1 MNRKQIT
8 DALKDN
14 LIRLKDAD
22 IKTITDETRKDLIA
36 SIEAAVNYL
45 ENKAPYK
52 NVYPDNLLCD
62 LTLNYE
68 TEDEDLIRNTLIKL
82 IEELND
88 EEKHIID
95 IKYRCG
101 KDADRSSNLTD
112 NSDSSTAALE
122 DAIKKDLSDK
132 LNAALSTILSQDN
145 AGSMDRCIKR
155 EDVARSFSGDIDL
168 LFLSPRASN
177 ALKRAGFM
185 KIGDIN
191 GISMERLR
199 NVKGLGD
206 RSINEVLMKAEEN
219 GLKIRRN

>member
-22 IKTITDETRKDLIA
+22 IKTFTDKTRKDLIT

-52 NVYPDNLLCD
+52 NVYPDNLLYD

-68 TEDEDLIRNTLIKL
+68 TEDEDLVKNTLIKL
-82 IEELND
+82 VEELGD
-88 EEKHIID
+88 EEKHLID
-95 IKYRCG
+95 IKYHSG
-101 KDADRSSNLTD
+101 KDADKKRNLEEVSNVSLK
-112 NSDSSTAALE
+112 ALE
-122 DAIKKDLSDK
+122 EAVKKDLSEK
-132 LNAALSTILSQDN
+132 LNDALSESSPDN
-145 AGSMDRCIKR
+145 AGNMNKRMNR

-199 NVKGLGD
+199 NIKGLGD
-206 RSINEVLMKAEEN
+206 TSLNEVLSKAEEY

>member
-14 LIRLKDAD
+14 LIRLKNAD
-22 IKTITDETRKDLIA
+22 IKTFTDETRKDLIT

-52 NVYPDNLLCD
+52 NIYPDNLLYD

-68 TEDEDLIRNTLIKL
+68 TEDEDHVKNTLIKL
-82 IEELND
+82 VEELND
-88 EEKHIID
+88 EEKHLID
-95 IKYRCG
+95 KKYRSG
-101 KDADRSSNLTD
+101 KDADKAGSLKD
-112 NSDSSTAALE
+112 ISDDTVTSLE
-122 DAIKKDLSDK
+122 TAIKKDLSDK
-132 LNAALSTILSQDN
+132 LNAALSKRSSQYN
-145 AGSMDRCIKR
+145 ANSMNKCIKR

-199 NVKGLGD
+199 NIKGLGD
-206 RSINEVLMKAEEN
+206 TSLNEVLSKAEEY

>member
-22 IKTITDETRKDLIA
+22 IKTFTDKTRKDLIT

-52 NVYPDNLLCD
+52 NVYPDNLLYD

-68 TEDEDLIRNTLIKL
+68 TEDEDLVKNTLIKL
-82 IEELND
+82 VEELND
-88 EEKHIID
+88 EERHLID
-95 IKYRCG
+95 IKYRSG
-101 KDADRSSNLTD
+101 KDADKAGSLNDT
-112 NSDSSTAALE
+112 SDDTVTSLE
-122 DAIKKDLSDK
+122 TAIKKDLSDK
-132 LNAALSTILSQDN
+132 LNAALSKRSSQDN
-145 AGSMDRCIKR
+145 ASNMNKCIKR

-199 NVKGLGD
+199 NIKGLGD
-206 RSINEVLMKAEEN
+206 TSLNEVLSKAEEY

>member
-22 IKTITDETRKDLIA
+22 IKMITDETRKDLIT

-45 ENKAPYK
+45 EDKAPYK
-52 NVYPDNLLCD
+52 NVYPDNLLYD
-62 LTLNYE
+62 LTLNIE
-68 TEDEDLIRNTLIKL
+68 TKDADLVKDTLIKL
-82 IEELND
+82 VEELGG
-88 EEKHIID
+88 EEKHFID
-95 IKYRCG
+95 IKYRSG
-101 KDADRSSNLTD
+101 KDASKEKSLKD
-112 NSDSSTAALE
+112 NNTYLE
-122 DAIKKDLSDK
+122 EAIKKDLSDK
-132 LNAALSTILSQDN
+132 LNAALSNISSQDN
-145 AGSMDRCIKR
+145 AGNMNRCIKR
-155 EDVARSFSGDIDL
+155 EDDARSFSGDIDL

-199 NVKGLGD
+199 SIKGLGD
-206 RSINEVLMKAEEN
+206 TSVNEVLLKAEEY
-219 GLKIRRN
+219 GVKIRRN

>member
-22 IKTITDETRKDLIA
+22 IKTITDETRKDLIT

-52 NVYPDNLLCD
+52 NVYPDNLLYD
-62 LTLNYE
+62 LTLNIE
-68 TEDEDLIRNTLIKL
+68 TKDTDLVKDTLIKL
-82 IEELND
+82 VEELGG
-88 EEKHIID
+88 EEKHFID
-95 IKYRCG
+95 IKYRSG
-101 KDADRSSNLTD
+101 KDASKEKSLKDT
-112 NSDSSTAALE
+112 SDSSNAALE
-122 DAIKKDLSDK
+122 EALKKDLSDK
-132 LNAALSTILSQDN
+132 LNAALSNILSKDN
-145 AGSMDRCIKR
+145 AGNMNRCIKR

-185 KIGDIN
+185 KIGDVN

-199 NVKGLGD
+199 SIKGLGD
-206 RSINEVLMKAEEN
+206 TSVNEVLLKAEEY
-219 GLKIRRN
+219 GVKIRRN